1 MINHGFILLSVQA
14 SHEFVAVCGSVLV
27 MCVFKKLQGEA
38 RGKLSVLWLREA
50 RADQFT
56 LVSSSGVTRLT

>member
-38 RGKLSVLWLREA
+38 RGKLSVLCYERRELISSLSY
-50 RADQFT
+50 R
-56 LVSSSGVTRLT
+56 LVGSLV